1 MCLATSPTGEYQPV
15 SVPMMN
21 VSTTT
26 TLKMSQISLTS
37 STLVTGKKHTPG
49 KAGGGWDSSDDEETR
64 GNLSSEPHNL
74 ISHGCLDLSMVSA
87 DTRSK
92 DIMVE
97 SAWYGIN
104 QFHLFLTKFYI
115 NTWKL
120 YIYSEALEDIIPEVQ
135 VINDYCNKLDFPMLE
150 EVNECFSR

>member
-1 MCLATSPTGEYQPV
+1 MTIPDKRTEVLNMCLATSPTGEYQPV

-87 DTRSK
+87 DTITK

-97 SAWYGIN
+97 SAWYGN
-104 QFHLFLTKFYI
+104 MLTYFV
-115 NTWKL
+115 KL
-120 YIYSEALEDIIPEVQ
+120 IYSCISQKFREI
-135 VINDYCNKLDFPMLE
+135 
-150 EVNECFSR
+150 

>member
-1 MCLATSPTGEYQPV
+1 MTIPDKRTEVLNMCLATSPTGEYQPV
-15 SVPMMN
+15 SVPTMMMN
-21 VSTTT
+21 ISTSSN

-97 SAWYGIN
+97 SAWYG
-104 QFHLFLTKFYI
+104 
-115 NTWKL
+115 NTYL
-120 YIYSEALEDIIPEVQ
+120 STY
-135 VINDYCNKLDFPMLE
+135 
-150 EVNECFSR
+150 FSCISQNFCETQE